1 MTWKAKGRKAR
12 EGRNYALES
21 KKQKSMLCNIVLY
34 IVLAVDTIIS
44 LSNIHVRIPIMD
56 DTISSFYFNVH
67 MKVLPK
73 NWDTIKIYVE
83 SSCIILLLSK

>member
-1 MTWKAKGRKAR
+1 
-12 EGRNYALES
+12 
-21 KKQKSMLCNIVLY
+21 MLCNIVLY
-34 IVLAVDTIIS
+34 IVLAVDTIIF

-73 NWDTIKIYVE
+73 NWDTIKNICRKQLYHSPSAFKV
-83 SSCIILLLSK
+83 IILI